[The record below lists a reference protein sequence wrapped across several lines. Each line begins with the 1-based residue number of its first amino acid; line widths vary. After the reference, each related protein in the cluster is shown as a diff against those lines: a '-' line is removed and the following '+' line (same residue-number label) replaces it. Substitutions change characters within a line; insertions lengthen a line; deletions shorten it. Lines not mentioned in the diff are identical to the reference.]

1 MKCNKRSL
9 ALFYLFRPCDL
20 LFLITTII
28 AVFKHLLRYAS
39 SSSSG
44 LRPSQRRS
52 ESELPPPPPPEEIA
66 AGVPPARASAM
77 ANIFERREG
86 FASWS
91 SIVSN
96 VDFKPSLF
104 SISVLTSVNGNGKC
118 TDFGNRECSD
128 FGNNNAP
135 ISVTTIHN
143 FR

>member
-1 MKCNKRSL
+1 MKCNTRSL
-9 ALFYLFRPCDL
+9 VLSYLFRPRDL
-20 LFLITTII
+20 LLLITTII
-28 AVFKHLLRYAS
+28 AVFKHLFRYAS

-86 FASWS
+86 LASWS

-104 SISVLTSVNGNGKC
+104 SISVLTSFRNWVQFPVVRQHIALGC
-118 TDFGNRECSD
+118 FDLPDCI
-128 FGNNNAP
+128 
-135 ISVTTIHN
+135 ISV
-143 FR
+143 